1 MPKQE
6 LGNEFTRR
14 LYVKNCQ
21 HCGCGDI
28 ALITI
33 RMRIGGR
40 EVEFQRCSACEANT
54 WLVDA
59 DVSSLDR
66 VLEFARAHSLVAH

>member
-1 MPKQE
+1 MKCP
-6 LGNEFTRR
+6 
-14 LYVKNCQ
+14 
-21 HCGCGDI
+21 HCGWGDI

-40 EVEFQRCSACEANT
+40 DVVFQRCSKCESNT

-66 VLEFARAHSLVAH
+66 VLEFARAHSLISH